1 MVLPSGASAKLN
13 SETGEERRGEGGGK
27 RGQKKK
33 GSMRSGE
40 ERGVA
45 KKKVVKGGR
54 RRAVSR
60 RGEKN
65 KCVCVRSV
73 CMIACSLK
81 PHASPLCKEIH
92 RMPLNL

>member
-13 SETGEERRGEGGGK
+13 SETGEERRREGRRKKRANEKGE
-27 RGQKKK
+27 R
-33 GSMRSGE
+33 E
-40 ERGVA
+40 EWGRKRGVA
-45 KKKVVKGGR
+45 KKKKVKGGR

-73 CMIACSLK
+73 CVCVYDCVLLETSCQPSL
-81 PHASPLCKEIH
+81 
-92 RMPLNL
+92 